1 MTGFPNSPRLVK
13 GGIVVIDPDSSAVQ
27 RVIALQYNP
36 ESVSRSLQ
44 VQALES
50 GGGGGVSEALRL
62 TGPAVETITLEAEMD
77 AADYLE
83 QPDRNPSAVQYGL
96 HPQLAALEA
105 LVNPSSAHLTSV
117 NGMAGSGSLEIIPP
131 MAPLTVFVWGANRTQ
146 PVRITEFSVTE
157 EAFDPALN
165 PIQVKLNLGL
175 RVLSVADVGFDNRA
189 GSLYMSYLG
198 SRETMANRFAAANFD
213 VLGIGGL

>member
-13 GGIVVIDPDSSAVQ
+13 GGIVVIDADSSAVQ
-27 RVIALQYNP
+27 RIIALQYNP
-36 ESVSRSLQ
+36 DSVSRSLQ

-50 GGGGGVSEALRL
+50 GGGDVSEALRL
-62 TGPAVETITLEAEMD
+62 TGPAIETITLEAEMD

-83 QPDRNPSAVQYGL
+83 QPDRNPGAVQYGL

-105 LVNPSSAHLTSV
+105 LVNPTSAHLNSV
-117 NGMAGSGSLEIIPP
+117 HGMAGSGSLEIIPP
-131 MAPLTVFVWGANRTQ
+131 LAPLTVFVWGSNRIQ
-146 PVRITEFSVTE
+146 PVRLTEFSVTE

-165 PIQVKLNLGL
+165 PIRVKLNLGL
-175 RVLSVADVGFDNRA
+175 RVLSVMDVGFDNRA

-198 SRETMANRFAAANFD
+198 SREAMAKRLAAADFN

>member
-1 MTGFPNSPRLVK
+1 MSGFPNSPRLLK
-13 GGIVVIDPDSSAVQ
+13 GGIVLIDPDTSAVQ

-44 VQALES
+44 VQALEA
-50 GGGGGVSEALRL
+50 GRGDVSEALRL

-83 QPDRNPSAVQYGL
+83 QPDSNPTAVQYGL

-117 NGMAGSGSLEIIPP
+117 HGMAVSGSLEIIPP

-189 GSLYMSYLG
+189 GSLYMSYLS
-198 SRETMANRFAAANFD
+198 SRETMAKRFAAANFD